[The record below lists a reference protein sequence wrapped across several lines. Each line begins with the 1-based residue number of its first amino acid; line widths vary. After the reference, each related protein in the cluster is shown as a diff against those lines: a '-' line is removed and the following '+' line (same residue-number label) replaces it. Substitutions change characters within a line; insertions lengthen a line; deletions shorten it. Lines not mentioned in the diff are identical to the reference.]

1 MWYSWL
7 RRLEPNNQRNT
18 IDYTL
23 VSDAV
28 TLELYLFIL
37 GSKGH
42 FDRSVPMTTMS
53 FNSVY
58 IYLFIYFVDH
68 NLKMATYLR
77 LLSVLLVLS
86 IVGDILHIKDVWFDG
101 GVENGNSL
109 GKLKYSLPLPGA
121 ESYGSA
127 FKAAKKL
134 AKALAK
140 KKGNARNKQK
150 QRGLSIF

>member
-1 MWYSWL
+1 
-7 RRLEPNNQRNT
+7 
-18 IDYTL
+18 
-23 VSDAV
+23 
-28 TLELYLFIL
+28 
-37 GSKGH
+37 
-42 FDRSVPMTTMS
+42 
-53 FNSVY
+53 
-58 IYLFIYFVDH
+58 
-68 NLKMATYLR
+68 MATYLR

>member
-1 MWYSWL
+1 
-7 RRLEPNNQRNT
+7 
-18 IDYTL
+18 

-109 GKLKYSLPLPGA
+109 GKLKYSLLLPGA
-121 ESYGSA
+121 ESYAGLAKSA
-127 FKAAKKL
+127 IKAAKKV
-134 AKALAK
+134 AKAQAK